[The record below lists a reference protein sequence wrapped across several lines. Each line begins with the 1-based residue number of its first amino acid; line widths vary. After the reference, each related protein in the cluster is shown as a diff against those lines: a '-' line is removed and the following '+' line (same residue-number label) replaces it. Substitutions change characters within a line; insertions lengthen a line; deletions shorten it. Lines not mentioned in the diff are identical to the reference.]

1 MIDRMMRVWRGEES
15 LARTFWLYAI
25 FYGTLANILA
35 TVGTFAAVAANA
47 PVWLALMCHLL
58 PLPYNIFIAFA
69 VWRSAELF
77 RGPHEWAMLARAA
90 VIVWALIAS
99 VA

>member
-1 MIDRMMRVWRGEES
+1 MIDHIARLWRGEES

-25 FYGTLANILA
+25 FYGTLANIVA
-35 TVGTFAAVAANA
+35 TIGTFAAVAANA
-47 PVWLALMCHLL
+47 PVWLALVCHLL

-69 VWRSAELF
+69 VWHSAGRY
-77 RGPHEWAMLARAA
+77 RGRHEWAMLARAA
-90 VIVWALIAS
+90 VVVWALIAS